1 MECTVLRDEMME
13 VLYGEASAA
22 TVRVVEDH
30 AAACGECREE
40 LLAFRRLR
48 RDLASWTLPESQA
61 VRVGRSAAP
70 TWLWLAAAAL
80 LLAVGAAAGFALAE
94 NRLEGRREAREAR
107 QRQEIAALRAA
118 VEGAPLRDDA
128 ALLGKIDARIRQSE
142 ARQAAFLRESLADVA
157 DRSEAQRRYDLAR
170 VSAGLSYLDGK
181 TGQTVARTTELM
193 GYVLQASQKK

>member
-22 TVRVVEDH
+22 TARVVDDH
-30 AAACGECREE
+30 AASCDECREE

-48 RDLASWTLPESQA
+48 RELASWKLPENQA
-61 VRVGRSAAP
+61 ARAGRAAAP
-70 TWLWLAAAAL
+70 AWLWLAAAVL
-80 LLAVGAAAGFALAE
+80 LVGMGTAAGFALAE
-94 NRLEGRREAREAR
+94 NRLERVLESRDAW
-107 QRQEIAALRAA
+107 QRQEIATLRAEL
-118 VEGAPLRDDA
+118 EGAPRHDEA
-128 ALLGKIDARIRQSE
+128 ALLGKVEARIRQSE
-142 ARQAAFLRESLADVA
+142 ARQAVFLRESLADVA

-193 GYVLQASQKK
+193 GYVLQASQKR